1 MKETST
7 QKNWKV
13 IGVLLT
19 SRWKI
24 ELNSNEYGEGNYKLD
39 THDGQTSFV
48 KNNLPIL
55 TSPPR
60 HGQFDTKTQINPTQG
75 CKWDTM
81 N

>member
-1 MKETST
+1 
-7 QKNWKV
+7 
-13 IGVLLT
+13 
-19 SRWKI
+19 
-24 ELNSNEYGEGNYKLD
+24 LNSNEYGEGNYKLD

-55 TSPPR
+55 TSPPG